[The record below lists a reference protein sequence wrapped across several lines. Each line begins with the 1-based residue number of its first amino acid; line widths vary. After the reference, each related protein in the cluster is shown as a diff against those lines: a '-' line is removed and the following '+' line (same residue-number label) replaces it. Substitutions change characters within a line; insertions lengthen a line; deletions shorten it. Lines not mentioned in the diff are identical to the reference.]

1 MKNVK
6 KLILIPFLGVACFLW
21 SANIVYPWRAT
32 TAIVKAGETFEVW
45 LNGDAGQKVYSVD
58 LQGPYNEVSTNIRI
72 HSGTRVYDEISG
84 NSYNTTITVKVPA
97 SAPADRYD
105 IVLKTSHGN
114 VVSTGG
120 VKVIKKFQPVFY
132 VLHFSDVHAFQR
144 GSETVLQR
152 LSTIVNIAN
161 IIHPELVFNTG
172 DNLYRPSVERMNQFF
187 EGDNKL
193 NIKGLNGFN
202 AAAFTVVGNHDYDFD
217 QLQNKGFY
225 KEKAEWW
232 NKWWGLQNY
241 NFKYGSGRFMAF
253 NNGWEGFKPEYQ
265 YKEIAKWLEKE
276 GAGNLRVGL
285 AHIRNKEMDLFD
297 SVSNPGLIL
306 VGHNHYIANQ
316 NPSLLN
322 DKPIQYIVNS
332 VRDNMEFNLYKVDL
346 KKGTYTPVGSKT
358 AQVVYVENPEDSKS
372 PALYRPKL
380 ILTFKNPN
388 DGTGITNTATII
400 NKFNF
405 SIENAHVRFIMQK
418 SKKYSVSKAKIE
430 QQFDGT
436 NVRVVDVMID
446 VKPQSQTEISIK

>member
-1 MKNVK
+1 
-6 KLILIPFLGVACFLW
+6 
-21 SANIVYPWRAT
+21 
-32 TAIVKAGETFEVW
+32 
-45 LNGDAGQKVYSVD
+45 
-58 LQGPYNEVSTNIRI
+58 
-72 HSGTRVYDEISG
+72 
-84 NSYNTTITVKVPA
+84 
-97 SAPADRYD
+97 
-105 IVLKTSHGN
+105 
-114 VVSTGG
+114 
-120 VKVIKKFQPVFY
+120 
-132 VLHFSDVHAFQR
+132 
-144 GSETVLQR
+144 
-152 LSTIVNIAN
+152 
-161 IIHPELVFNTG
+161 
-172 DNLYRPSVERMNQFF
+172 
-187 EGDNKL
+187 
-193 NIKGLNGFN
+193 
-202 AAAFTVVGNHDYDFD
+202 
-217 QLQNKGFY
+217 
-225 KEKAEWW
+225 
-232 NKWWGLQNY
+232 
-241 NFKYGSGRFMAF
+241 
-253 NNGWEGFKPEYQ
+253 
-265 YKEIAKWLEKE
+265 
-276 GAGNLRVGL
+276 
-285 AHIRNKEMDLFD
+285 MDLFD